1 MVFIAEGMASDTGRC
16 VEWLK
21 ELGEFCL
28 KELGPA
34 SFLVRSI
41 IVVRPNIMSLVSS
54 FDSNIAYGVKK
65 METVYLNKAHWKKY
79 CEISIKWIFARVI
92 NH

>member
-1 MVFIAEGMASDTGRC
+1 MASDTGRC

-28 KELGPA
+28 KEPGPA
-34 SFLVRSI
+34 SFLVRSIII

-65 METVYLNKAHWKKY
+65 QWKRY
-79 CEISIKWIFARVI
+79 I
-92 NH
+92 